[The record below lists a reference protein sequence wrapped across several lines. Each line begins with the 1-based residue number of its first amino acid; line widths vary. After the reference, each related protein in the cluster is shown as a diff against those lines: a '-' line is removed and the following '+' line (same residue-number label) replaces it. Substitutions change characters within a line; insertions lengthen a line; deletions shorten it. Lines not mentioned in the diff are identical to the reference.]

1 MCPTIENIGT
11 SDPNNPTRKMS
22 DCPHQHL
29 KDLGLEDLR
38 AIVREETGSGR
49 KIVRFLTRA
58 MDGVI
63 PGFQPHH
70 ELEAAKI
77 LANLDSEEAAE
88 YVRSYGSRGRRRVSN
103 GGGRSSNGAVKASD
117 LGQSDPY
124 LVIEPGISD
133 IARFIREETSSGRTI
148 VRRLIQIMDTC
159 EDPYK
164 PHHNL
169 AAAKELLSRG
179 WAMPN
184 AVECA
189 WYCGH
194 HLSASYFNGHKSQ
207 NTQNGSTQSSEDSS
221 PAATT
226 VKANTATTAVEA
238 STESAVEAA
247 PATTTAEDSSPA
259 TTTVKANNATTA
271 VEDSPEKST
280 KTGFTDLDVL
290 PEHYWT
296 SVLELC
302 ERLEEKGTIPQ
313 LPIAPDDPIPNVC
326 SIKIANFPEVDLTDD
341 EVAERFWERVAEQ
354 IEIQEDWNEMW
365 HYRPYRGLRA
375 ADPDLWEEVY
385 GDLYRKFLQRPDP

>member
-1 MCPTIENIGT
+1 
-11 SDPNNPTRKMS
+11 MS

-38 AIVREETGSGR
+38 AIVRDETGSGR

-58 MDGVI
+58 MDGEL

-103 GGGRSSNGAVKASD
+103 GSGRSSNGAVKASD

-148 VRRLIQIMDTC
+148 VRRLIQIMETC

-169 AAAKELLSRG
+169 GAARELLNRG

-184 AVECA
+184 AVECS
-189 WYCGH
+189 WFCTH
-194 HLSASYFNGHKSQ
+194 HVSAEYFNGQKSQ
-207 NTQNGSTQSSEDSS
+207 NGHNPAKNVDDTTPSTAQATENSDSA
-221 PAATT
+221 P
-226 VKANTATTAVEA
+226 NTVEA
-238 STESAVEAA
+238 DTTQAAV
-247 PATTTAEDSSPA
+247 
-259 TTTVKANNATTA
+259 A
-271 VEDSPEKST
+271 VQDSPEAGSEPT
-280 KTGFTDLDVL
+280 RRTGFTDLDVL

-341 EVAERFWERVAEQ
+341 DVAERFWERVAEQ

-385 GDLYRKFLQRPDP
+385 GDLYRKFLQRPDS

>member
-1 MCPTIENIGT
+1 MCPIIENIGT

-148 VRRLIQIMDTC
+148 VRRLIQIMETC

-169 AAAKELLSRG
+169 GAARELLNRG

-184 AVECA
+184 AVECSWFCA
-189 WYCGH
+189 H
-194 HLSASYFNGHKSQ
+194 HVSAEYFNGQ
-207 NTQNGSTQSSEDSS
+207 NSRNGHNPAKKVDDTTPSTAQATENSDSA
-221 PAATT
+221 PDT
-226 VKANTATTAVEA
+226 VEA
-238 STESAVEAA
+238 DTTQAAV
-247 PATTTAEDSSPA
+247 
-259 TTTVKANNATTA
+259 A
-271 VEDSPEKST
+271 VQDSPEAGSEPSRT
-280 KTGFTDLDVL
+280 AGFTDFESL

-302 ERLEEKGTIPQ
+302 QRLEEKGTIPQ

-365 HYRPYRGLRA
+365 HYRPYRGLRD

-385 GDLYRKFLQRPDP
+385 GDLYRKFLQRPDS